1 MSMMFK
7 RFLKD
12 FYNLCRSLPQVW
24 KTFRMMSKEEA
35 AFVKREKETGIIAT
49 FLYHFEQG
57 TGFDEDADTVKK
69 IMLHEFL
76 LMIPSM
82 RKDNK
87 IIIKEDLDTLCSYAE
102 TYGLD
107 IVKTIC

>member
-1 MSMMFK
+1 MFK
-7 RFLKD
+7 RFIKD
-12 FYNLCRSLPQVW
+12 FYNLCRTIPQVW
-24 KTFRMMSKEEA
+24 KTFRLMSKEEA

-57 TGFDEDADTVKK
+57 TDLGEDASKVKK

-82 RKDNK
+82 KKDDK
-87 IIIKEDLDTLCSYAE
+87 LIIKEDLDTLCSYA
-102 TYGLD
+102 TAYGLD
-107 IVKTIC
+107 ISDYQLDS